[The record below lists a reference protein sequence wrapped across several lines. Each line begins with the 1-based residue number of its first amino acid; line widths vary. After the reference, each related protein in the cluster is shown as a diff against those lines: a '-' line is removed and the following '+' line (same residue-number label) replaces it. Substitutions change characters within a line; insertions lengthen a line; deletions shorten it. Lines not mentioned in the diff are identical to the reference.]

1 MIGEGPN
8 RLRHRIEHD
17 TLLRGSQLSAFGRFG
32 IVPVVFSSFGDLR
45 LRCGRL
51 RPGRPDPEGFPYLW
65 RWRDLLRAN
74 PGLRL
79 AWGTDWPYFDPSP
92 LRHLY
97 GFVTRR
103 DIRADGSICHPQ
115 PQIANDTISMARALR
130 AMTLDA
136 AYALGTDGAVGSL
149 QPGKLADLVVLS
161 ADPRSVPPDDI
172 PAIQVLATVVGGVT
186 RFCAPP
192 AATVCP

>member
-1 MIGEGPN
+1 VRARTGCGTVSSTTPCCAAPSSP
-8 RLRHRIEHD
+8 RS
-17 TLLRGSQLSAFGRFG
+17 GASASSRSSSRPSGTCAFDAGGFGRA
-32 IVPVVFSSFGDLR
+32 DLI
-45 LRCGRL
+45 
-51 RPGRPDPEGFPYLW
+51 PKAFPYLW

-79 AWGTDWPYFDPSP
+79 AWETDWPYFDPSP